1 MTNARIDFINRK
13 IVITKSFAEKAS
25 NPRAKENAELMELM
39 EKYVG
44 FGIEVVK
51 DTKKNKKTNK
61 VKALSYKEM
70 VEYITTYHEADLEE
84 FKNLKAQFVLRG
96 SVYHAICEW
105 FEEKY
110 KEDKELVNRA
120 EKKAKIVVKR
130 NEKTV
135 QFNPKAKVKL
145 AVNQ

>member
-1 MTNARIDFINRK
+1 MKNVKIDFINKK

-44 FGIEVVK
+44 FSIEVVK
-51 DTKKNKKTNK
+51 DSKKSKSTNK

-70 VEYITTYHEADLEE
+70 EEYISTYHEEDLEE
-84 FKNLKAQFVLRG
+84 FRGLKAQFVLRG

-105 FEEKY
+105 FEERY
-110 KEDKELVNRA
+110 KEDKELKNRA

-135 QFNPKAKVKL
+135 QFTQKEKVRL
-145 AVNQ
+145 VVNQ